1 MLTELRRRCCRG
13 CDDAARDLGN
23 NERNHKRP
31 FAGAER
37 DADRGVHEQSE
48 HHRGEDGDLGLTA
61 GDVEVRRFKGGEKP
75 YGKDGAEEHE
85 SFGGAAPGEVV
96 HQVLGELRDGEDE
109 DEVVEELER

>member
-1 MLTELRRRCCRG
+1 
-13 CDDAARDLGN
+13 LGN

>member
-1 MLTELRRRCCRG
+1 
-13 CDDAARDLGN
+13 LGN
-23 NERNHKRP
+23 NERDDKRP
-31 FAGAER
+31 SAGAER
-37 DADRGVHEQSE
+37 DADGGVHEQSE
-48 HHRGEDGDLGLTA
+48 HHRREDGDLGLPA